1 MNGKNSYLRRPENA
15 FDFIVITFS
24 VASMFGNTNSKSF
37 NKLKVL
43 RILRVL
49 RPLRLI
55 SRSEGLKLAINSLSR
70 AIPNILN
77 LLIVCFIFFL
87 LFGIFGVNYFK
98 GIFNNNFNLLGTF
111 FYCDITTARDKWDC
125 MDLGGNWVNQD
136 FNFDNIYN
144 AIISLFILALTEGWT
159 NLMW

>member
-1 MNGKNSYLRRPENA
+1 ML
-15 FDFIVITFS
+15 
-24 VASMFGNTNSKSF
+24 GNENSKSF

-55 SRSEGLKLAINSLSR
+55 SRSQGLKLAINSLSR

-87 LFGIFGVNYFK
+87 LFGIFGINYFK
-98 GIFNNNFNLLGTF
+98 GEKKKFIYKIYLGTF
-111 FYCDITTARDKWDC
+111 YYCDLTTRSDKWDC
-125 MDLGGNWVNQD
+125 MDNGGNWINQD

-159 NLMW
+159 SLMW